1 MADLPAPTAYLDH
14 RAFLRDWF
22 DAKKSQNK
30 RFSHRAFVRRT
41 GQKSPS
47 LLADVIAG
55 RRNLTADGLEGF
67 ITALGLSGNEAEWFS
82 DLVAMHQAESTE
94 ERAAVL
100 DRLLSRRHFR
110 DAHRLEGASLRYLS
124 HWSYAAVHELA
135 ACEGFEADPHW
146 ISRTLRPRIP
156 VDQAREALDVLC
168 ELGLLV
174 EGPDGALTQG
184 QGTLV
189 TPHEVQSFV
198 AHRYH
203 QGMIARAAEAV
214 ETFASEERHFCAV
227 TVAVPRSMLPELKT
241 ELDRVQETLLSR
253 CDSADSPAEQVLQI
267 NLQLFPLSAPTRETP

>member
-94 ERAAVL
+94 ERAEGFGEDQGEGERTRDVA
-100 DRLLSRRHFR
+100 SSAPRRVCCCCL
-110 DAHRLEGASLRYLS
+110 AITCPSSLRS
-124 HWSYAAVHELA
+124 S
-135 ACEGFEADPHW
+135 
-146 ISRTLRPRIP
+146 ST
-156 VDQAREALDVLC
+156 
-168 ELGLLV
+168 
-174 EGPDGALTQG
+174 
-184 QGTLV
+184 
-189 TPHEVQSFV
+189 
-198 AHRYH
+198 
-203 QGMIARAAEAV
+203 
-214 ETFASEERHFCAV
+214 SE
-227 TVAVPRSMLPELKT
+227 
-241 ELDRVQETLLSR
+241 
-253 CDSADSPAEQVLQI
+253 
-267 NLQLFPLSAPTRETP
+267 